1 MKKIKNLPGFT
12 ALYSLIPYVY
22 SLIYP
27 FPGATTRFYGIY
39 HCTSPPHI
47 STVSHVTF
55 RLACAQHSILVYL
68 HTVAVSGVAFILFL
82 FGPTLKPCCTHRRG
96 KFLAVF
102 LLPAKVSKVVC
113 WKPVNNVAKDWICKA
128 VTLSAFVLP
137 SFVY

>member
-1 MKKIKNLPGFT
+1 MKKIKKKLDSLLYTHSFHTYILLFTHFQARLLGFMVFT
-12 ALYSLIPYVY
+12 IAP
-22 SLIYP
+22 P
-27 FPGATTRFYGIY
+27 
-39 HCTSPPHI
+39 PPHI
-47 STVSHVTF
+47 STVSHVIF
-55 RLACAQHSILVYL
+55 RLTCAQHSILVYL

-82 FGPTLKPCCTHRRG
+82 FGPTLKPFCTHRRG

>member
-1 MKKIKNLPGFT
+1 M
-12 ALYSLIPYVY
+12 IPYVY

-27 FPGATTRFYGIY
+27 FPGATTRYYGIY
-39 HCTSPPHI
+39 HCTSPLPTI
-47 STVSHVTF
+47 SHVIF

-82 FGPTLKPCCTHRRG
+82 FGLTLKPFCTHRRG

-102 LLPAKVSKVVC
+102 LLPEKVSKVVC